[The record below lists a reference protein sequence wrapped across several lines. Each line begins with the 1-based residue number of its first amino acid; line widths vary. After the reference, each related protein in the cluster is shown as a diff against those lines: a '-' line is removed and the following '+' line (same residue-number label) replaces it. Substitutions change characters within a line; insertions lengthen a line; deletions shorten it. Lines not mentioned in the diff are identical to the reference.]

1 MLTSCFI
8 LRHNT
13 GASRQRDCATG
24 ELWQVR
30 VRVSPTE
37 QTVLSPARTAAQRL
51 EALRGG
57 RQITLSSTIHII
69 ARSSSWLPG
78 RIASGT
84 AATVYRPHSQHASK
98 SRDGQAIPQDS
109 IVSLM
114 TPCSQIPE
122 DTESIPEAEGD
133 SAVMPDLGSER
144 LRHLKRLANDH
155 GHGASRP
162 SSLRLGLCVRIV

>member
-1 MLTSCFI
+1 VLLGCHGRCGCEYLQPSKPC
-8 LRHNT
+8 L
-13 GASRQRDCATG
+13 ATATTTTT
-24 ELWQVR
+24 R
-30 VRVSPTE
+30 ISSSF
-37 QTVLSPARTAAQRL
+37 SPARTAAQRL

-162 SSLRLGLCVRIV
+162 SSLRLGLCVRVV